1 MTIIIMETF
10 MGHDCDAPTDKRV
23 VMALGASSSKLGI
36 HSFVKTSGFVIDQ
49 FTSR

>member
-23 VMALGASSSKLGI
+23 VRRALNSVFIL
-36 HSFVKTSGFVIDQ
+36 
-49 FTSR
+49 